1 MDLVVRAAR
10 FVLPITVQRTRT
22 IKSTLQPINFF
33 CMTPHL
39 SITAQPIDVAAALAA
54 VQTDAAGAVNSFIG
68 TVRNQS
74 GGRAVR
80 RLHYESYDSM
90 ALTQLGHVVAQ
101 AYKRWPMLQEVAV
114 VHRKG
119 TLALGDVAVVV
130 AVATPHRAESFA
142 ACQFII
148 DTLKQVVT
156 IWKREEYEDGTE
168 WVAAHP

>member
-1 MDLVVRAAR
+1 
-10 FVLPITVQRTRT
+10 
-22 IKSTLQPINFF
+22 
-33 CMTPHL
+33 MTPHL
-39 SITAQPIDVAAALAA
+39 EITDQPIDVAAALAA

-68 TVRNQS
+68 TVRRQS

-90 ALTQLGHVVAQ
+90 ALRQLSHVVAQ
-101 AYKRWPMLQEVAV
+101 AYERWPMLEKAAV

-119 TLALGDVAVVV
+119 TLELGDVAVVV

>member
-1 MDLVVRAAR
+1 
-10 FVLPITVQRTRT
+10 
-22 IKSTLQPINFF
+22 
-33 CMTPHL
+33 MTPHL

-101 AYKRWPMLQEVAV
+101 AYKRWPMLQGVAV

>member
-1 MDLVVRAAR
+1 
-10 FVLPITVQRTRT
+10 
-22 IKSTLQPINFF
+22 
-33 CMTPHL
+33 MTPHL
-39 SITAQPIDVAAALAA
+39 EITERPIVIADVLAA
-54 VQTDAAGAVNSFIG
+54 VQTDAAGAVNAFVG
-68 TVRNQS
+68 TVRRQS
-74 GGRAVR
+74 GGRLVR

-90 ALTQLGHVVAQ
+90 ALHQLGRVVAQ
-101 AYKRWPMLQEVAV
+101 AYEQWPMLEKVAV

-119 TLALGDVAVVV
+119 TLELGDVAVVV

-142 ACQFII
+142 TCEFII

>member
-1 MDLVVRAAR
+1 
-10 FVLPITVQRTRT
+10 
-22 IKSTLQPINFF
+22 
-33 CMTPHL
+33 MTPHL
-39 SITAQPIDVAAALAA
+39 SITDQPIDVAAALAA

-74 GGRAVR
+74 GGRRVR

-101 AYKRWPMLQEVAV
+101 AYEKWPMLQKVAV

-119 TLALGDVAVVV
+119 TLSLGDVAVVV

>member
-1 MDLVVRAAR
+1 
-10 FVLPITVQRTRT
+10 
-22 IKSTLQPINFF
+22 
-33 CMTPHL
+33 MTPHL
-39 SITAQPIDVAAALAA
+39 SITDQPIDVAAALAT

-90 ALTQLGHVVAQ
+90 ALTQLGHVVSQ
-101 AYKRWPMLQEVAV
+101 AYKKWPMLQAATV

>member
-1 MDLVVRAAR
+1 MPSAVKN
-10 FVLPITVQRTRT
+10 P
-22 IKSTLQPINFF
+22 
-33 CMTPHL
+33 PHL
-39 SITAQPIDVAAALAA
+39 ALTDQPIDVAIALAA
-54 VQTDAAGAVNSFIG
+54 VQTDAAGAVNAFVG

-74 GGRAVR
+74 GGRPVR
-80 RLHYESYDSM
+80 RLHYEAYDSM
-90 ALTQLGHVVAQ
+90 ALHQLGRVVAQ
-101 AYKRWPMLQEVAV
+101 AHERWPMLERVAV

-119 TLALGDVAVVV
+119 TLELGDVAVVV

>member
-1 MDLVVRAAR
+1 
-10 FVLPITVQRTRT
+10 
-22 IKSTLQPINFF
+22 
-33 CMTPHL
+33 MTPHL
-39 SITAQPIDVAAALAA
+39 SITDQPIDIAAALAA

-101 AYKRWPMLQEVAV
+101 AYAKWPMLQEVAV

-156 IWKREEYEDGTE
+156 IWTREEYEDGTE

>member
-1 MDLVVRAAR
+1 
-10 FVLPITVQRTRT
+10 
-22 IKSTLQPINFF
+22 
-33 CMTPHL
+33 MTPHL
-39 SITAQPIDVAAALAA
+39 SITDQPIDVAAALAA
-54 VQTDAAGAVNSFIG
+54 VQTEAAGAVNSFIG

-74 GGRAVR
+74 GGRRVR

-101 AYKRWPMLQEVAV
+101 AYERWPMLQEVAV

-119 TLALGDVAVVV
+119 TLSLGDVAVVV

>member
-1 MDLVVRAAR
+1 
-10 FVLPITVQRTRT
+10 
-22 IKSTLQPINFF
+22 
-33 CMTPHL
+33 MTPTL
-39 SITAQPIDVAAALAA
+39 SITDQPIDIAAALAA
-54 VQTDAAGAVNSFIG
+54 VQTDKAGAVHSFIG

-74 GGRAVR
+74 GGRPVR

-90 ALTQLGHVVAQ
+90 ALTQLAHVVAQ
-101 AYKRWPMLQEVAV
+101 AYEKWPMLQE
-114 VHRKG
+114 
-119 TLALGDVAVVV
+119 VAVVV

>member
-1 MDLVVRAAR
+1 
-10 FVLPITVQRTRT
+10 
-22 IKSTLQPINFF
+22 
-33 CMTPHL
+33 MTPHL
-39 SITAQPIDVAAALAA
+39 SITDQPIDVAAALAA
-54 VQTDAAGAVNSFIG
+54 VQTDTAGAVNAFIG

-74 GGRAVR
+74 GGRLVR

-101 AYKRWPMLQEVAV
+101 AYEQWPMLQEVAV

-119 TLALGDVAVVV
+119 TLELGDVAVVV